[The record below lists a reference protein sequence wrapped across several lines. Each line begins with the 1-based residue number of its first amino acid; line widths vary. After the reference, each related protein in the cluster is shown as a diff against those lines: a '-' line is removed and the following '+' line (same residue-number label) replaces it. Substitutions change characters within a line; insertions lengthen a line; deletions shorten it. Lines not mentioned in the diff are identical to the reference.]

1 MTVLVVLGIY
11 PDIGFL
17 GEIEKRIDSIY
28 PEEIEWVRGD
38 ELILA
43 VKDSAENLS
52 ISIEKPREG
61 YIYIFDREICKI
73 PSEKAIIIG
82 KITVKAKAYGN
93 ISKVEFYIDDKL
105 KSTDNEYP
113 YEWLWSE
120 KTFFKS

>member
-1 MTVLVVLGIY
+1 M
-11 PDIGFL
+11 
-17 GEIEKRIDSIY
+17 
-28 PEEIEWVRGD
+28 
-38 ELILA
+38 ILA

-73 PSEKAIIIG
+73 PSEKAVIIG

-120 KTFFKS
+120 KTFLNHEIKVVAYDINGDKAEDFLPVKMFGI